1 MRLLELG
8 AVACRL
14 PIGYRVLLALFQWIV
29 AEMRWL
35 AYKLKAYRD
44 TSRTYLLY
52 TSHVQRVCSRI
63 FLLPDTF
70 GTFIFRLAPDE

>member
-44 TSRTYLLY
+44 TPHMFNEYAVEYFFCQTPLALLFFALRQMNNY
-52 TSHVQRVCSRI
+52 A
-63 FLLPDTF
+63 
-70 GTFIFRLAPDE
+70 LA